1 MTQLDLTRPTAA
13 MLRCALLA
21 VLALV
26 GTALAASSQAAP
38 PPASAFGRSPALDHL
53 AVSPNGLWLAWSQAI
68 EGGQLVVMHDAGTLK
83 SQPAIRITDGAKLR
97 RLDWSDDNTLL
108 ITVSTA
114 YLDKDGDRPQMYEF
128 LRTQA
133 LDVDGKS
140 ARTLLM
146 DDGNRGLVTSGRIVS
161 LQTAKPDT
169 IIMSSLD
176 WSRVNA
182 SRDTGSRIDRGRAG
196 SGWIDNL
203 YSVDTN
209 TGKGKRIAAGTS
221 FTSEWLVDA
230 AGEPV
235 ARSEWDPSRS
245 LFQLLARSGST
256 WKTVYEQ
263 SDGEAPALV
272 GLSDDGSAAL
282 VVAARS
288 QSRVRLWALPL
299 DGAAPRIVA
308 EDAQHD
314 VIGVEQDP
322 HSRRVVGVHLG
333 GPDSRIRWLDPTA
346 ESRYRKLSRTFAP
359 RNAEIIGQSADATR
373 LLAAVSNPSSPV
385 VYYLV
390 DFRSNR
396 AQIIGDA
403 YPELNGQALGT
414 VQAIE
419 YKARDGYTVPAYL
432 TLPPGAAPKSL
443 PMIVLPHGGPES
455 RDYLQFDWWAQFLA
469 TRGYAVLQPQFRG
482 STGFGEAHRIAGVR
496 QWGKLMQDDLTDAVQ
511 DAIDKGLAD
520 PKRICI
526 VGASYG
532 GYAALAGAVFTP
544 ELYACAASVNGV
556 SDLPLMLRKV
566 DLQGGDDSDSLLHWR
581 SHIGDVMDPDVIGK
595 SPARRAFDVKA
606 PVLLM
611 HGENDSVVPIGQS
624 ELMARRLADAQRP
637 HRLVRLEGE
646 DHWLTQAATRV
657 RMLRELEAFL
667 AGQLLPATA
676 PPP

>member
-1 MTQLDLTRPTAA
+1 MTHVDRTREPA
-13 MLRCALLA
+13 ALLRRTLLTF
-21 VLALV
+21 LALL
-26 GTALAASSQAAP
+26 GAALAAASQAAP
-38 PPASAFGRSPALDHL
+38 PPASAFGRSPALDNF
-53 AVSPNGLWLAWSQAI
+53 AVSPNGLWLAWSQGV
-68 EGGQLVVMHDAGTLK
+68 EGGQLVVMYDVGTRK
-83 SQPAIRITDGAKLR
+83 SQPAIRIADGAKLR

-128 LRTQA
+128 WRTQA

-140 ARTLLM
+140 ARMLLM
-146 DDGNRGLVTSGRIVS
+146 DEGNRGLVTSGRIVS
-161 LQTAKPDT
+161 LKTAKPDT

-203 YSVDTN
+203 YSVDTD
-209 TGKGKRIAAGTS
+209 TGKGRRIAAGTN
-221 FTSEWLVDA
+221 FTSQWLVDA

-235 ARSEWDPSRS
+235 ARSEWDPTRR
-245 LFQLLARSGST
+245 LYQLLARSGSG

-263 SDGEAPALV
+263 TDGEVPALA
-272 GLSDDGSAAL
+272 GITDDGSAAL
-282 VVAARS
+282 AIAARS
-288 QSRVRLWALPL
+288 EARARLWALPL
-299 DGAAPRIVA
+299 DGSAPRIVA
-308 EDAQHD
+308 EDAEQD
-314 VIGVEQDP
+314 VIGVEHEP
-322 HSRRVVGVHLG
+322 HSRRVVGVHIG
-333 GPDSRIRWLDPTA
+333 GAASVTRWLDPAA
-346 ESRYRKLSRTFAP
+346 ESRHKKLSRTFAP
-359 RNAEIIGQSADATR
+359 RNAEIIGQSADGTR
-373 LLAAVSNPSSPV
+373 LLAAVSDPASPA
-385 VYYLV
+385 VYYLI
-390 DFRSNR
+390 DLRSNR
-396 AQIIGDA
+396 AQVIGDA
-403 YPELNGQALGT
+403 YPELAGQTLGT
-414 VQAIE
+414 VQAIQ
-419 YKARDGYTVPAYL
+419 YKARDGYPVPAYL
-432 TLPPGAAPKSL
+432 TLPPGVAPKAL

-496 QWGKLMQDDLTDAVQ
+496 QWGKLMQDDLTDAVR

-566 DLQGGDDSDSLLHWR
+566 ELEGGGDSDSLLYWR
-581 SHIGDVMDPDVIGK
+581 NHIGDVMDPDVIGK
-595 SPARRAFDVKA
+595 SPARRAFEAKA

-611 HGENDSVVPIGQS
+611 HGENDSVVPIEQS

-637 HRLVRLEGE
+637 YRLVRLEGE

-667 AGQLLPATA
+667 AGQLLPASPA
-676 PPP
+676 PP